1 MTHPLLDHWA
11 DIEACVDI
19 SLFVHGSHFL
29 LHYLTPFK
37 KIHQGQSTF
46 QSRMDWIE
54 IRYGEVSMFSIL
66 NPFQEELTL
75 KNDWI
80 REWLIQL
87 VLIFDIHTTRM

>member
-1 MTHPLLDHWA
+1 
-11 DIEACVDI
+11 
-19 SLFVHGSHFL
+19 
-29 LHYLTPFK
+29 
-37 KIHQGQSTF
+37 
-46 QSRMDWIE
+46 MDWIE

>member
-1 MTHPLLDHWA
+1 
-11 DIEACVDI
+11 
-19 SLFVHGSHFL
+19 
-29 LHYLTPFK
+29 
-37 KIHQGQSTF
+37 
-46 QSRMDWIE
+46 MDWIE

-87 VLIFDIHTTRM
+87 VLIFDIHTTRMWWGYDIAFTLKWDFKLKCWSYSEYYIL